1 VWAPH
6 AESLAVRVRG
16 EEHELG
22 PAADGTWSRDVFAEA
37 GDDYT
42 FVLDGGN
49 ALPDPCSRC
58 QPEGLR
64 GPSRVVDTARFEI
77 EPGPGLALE
86 DLVLYELHVG
96 TFSREG
102 TFDGVVP
109 RLRELRELGIT
120 AIELM
125 PVATFPGNRNWGY
138 DGVYTFAPHS
148 VYGGPRG
155 LARLV
160 DAAHREGLAVF
171 LDVVYNHIG
180 PGSEAVAAFGPYF
193 DSKKATP
200 WGAALDYAQRGV
212 REWAIQNA
220 ELWTREFGLDGLRL
234 DAVHAVVDDSDPHV
248 LQELRDRVDGFVVSE
263 MNVDDFRPLE
273 VWGHDA
279 MWLDLLH
286 HELHVL
292 LTGERAGY
300 YAHFGS
306 LDGLVHEL
314 QRPERERLVVY
325 GQNHDQI
332 GNRARGD
339 RLPQDA
345 REVALACVLFSL
357 NTPLVFMGDE
367 YGEANPFLFFTDHLD
382 AAVAEGTREGR
393 RRDVAQTT
401 GAVGDAPDPQ
411 DPGTF
416 ERSKLEPRRPDPFVR
431 ELLALRKTL
440 PRRLDVSVDGS
451 SVVLERGTT
460 ALILDL
466 DARTAELRA

>member
-314 QRPERERLVVY
+314 QRPELERHVVY

-466 DARTAELRA
+466 GARTAELRA